1 MAGKR
6 LTIADIA
13 RLAGVS
19 KATVSR
25 VLNGKPDVD
34 PSTRARIRRLMEEQG
49 FVPNA
54 TATNLAGG
62 RSHLIGM
69 LVRSYTWLFIPE
81 IMRAVADLIDQTSYE
96 LVLYRMN
103 DQLPDEDVIP
113 ALNRLLVTNLTAGIL
128 AVFPGQAS
136 AHLAR
141 LSQHGVPLVVIDDQY
156 HPVELPW
163 GDLPVP
169 WIAAD
174 NRAGAYEAA
183 RHLIG
188 HGHRRIAHIQGPMKW
203 LCARERHE
211 GYCQAMAEAGLE
223 VDPALVLEGDFTAV
237 TGQAAAEW
245 LFALPEKQRPTAIF
259 ASSDL
264 MAYGVLAAAQ
274 KHGVAIPGEVALVG
288 FDDLAGMV
296 EAPVVV
302 APEQVPLTTIRQPF
316 YEMGRYALEVL
327 FSLLETSYI
336 AGRRPG
342 AWPLSF
348 ESGASAHAPN
358 GSESRGTRSPHVPA
372 VGALFREA
380 AQQPG
385 TVTLLRL
392 PVQLIVR
399 ESCGCGLSTIRA
411 AS

>member
-6 LTIADIA
+6 LTIEDIA

-34 PSTRARIRRLMEEQG
+34 PATRARIQRLMEEQS
-49 FVPNA
+49 FVPSA

-103 DQLPDEDVIP
+103 EQLPEEEGMQGIS
-113 ALNRLLVTNLTAGIL
+113 RLLATNLTAGVL

-136 AHLAR
+136 AQLAA
-141 LSQHGVPLVVIDDQY
+141 LSQNGTPLVVIDDQY
-156 HPVELPW
+156 HPVELSW
-163 GDLPVP
+163 GELPVP
-169 WIAAD
+169 WITCD
-174 NRAGAYEAA
+174 NKTGAYEAV

-203 LCARERHE
+203 LCSRERHE
-211 GYCQAMAEAGLE
+211 GYCQALAEAGLE
-223 VDPALVLEGDFTAV
+223 VDPALVQEGDFTAA
-237 TGQAAAEW
+237 TGQAVADQ
-245 LFALPEKQRPTAIF
+245 FFSLPAKQRPTGIF

-274 KHGVAIPGEVALVG
+274 KQGIAIPGEVALVG
-288 FDDLAGMV
+288 FDDLADMAESV
-296 EAPVVV
+296 VVV
-302 APEQVPLTTIRQPF
+302 AGQLPLTTVRQPF
-316 YEMGRYALEVL
+316 YEMGRYAMQIL
-327 FSLLETSYI
+327 FSLLETSHAPGYQP
-336 AGRRPG
+336 RRWPFSPDSGMPFRESSQSPG
-342 AWPLSF
+342 AIARF
-348 ESGASAHAPN
+348 
-358 GSESRGTRSPHVPA
+358 
-372 VGALFREA
+372 
-380 AQQPG
+380 
-385 TVTLLRL
+385 RL

-399 ESCGCGLSTIRA
+399 ASCGCDFSGSLA
-411 AS
+411 DDKKHV

>member
-6 LTIADIA
+6 LTIEDIA

-34 PSTRARIRRLMEEQG
+34 PATRARIQRLMDEQG
-49 FVPNA
+49 FVPSA
-54 TATNLAGG
+54 TATHLAGG

-69 LVRSYTWLFIPE
+69 LVRSYTWLFVPE

-96 LVLYRMN
+96 LVLYRVN
-103 DQLPDEDVIP
+103 DQLPEEEAMQAIS
-113 ALNRLLVTNLTAGIL
+113 RLLASNLTAGVL

-136 AHLAR
+136 AYLAR

-163 GDLPVP
+163 GELPVP
-169 WIAAD
+169 WIACD
-174 NRAGAYEAA
+174 NRAGAYEAV

-203 LCARERHE
+203 ICAQERHE

-223 VDPALVLEGDFTAV
+223 VDPALVVEGDFTAP
-237 TGQAAAEW
+237 TGQAAAER
-245 LFALPEKQRPTAIF
+245 LFSLPAARRPTAIF

-264 MAYGVLAAAQ
+264 MAYGVLSAAHH
-274 KHGVAIPGEVALVG
+274 KVAIPGEVALIG
-288 FDDLAGMV
+288 FDDLAGMA
-296 EAPVVV
+296 EALVVV
-302 APEQVPLTTIRQPF
+302 ASEQLPLTTIRQPF
-316 YEMGRYALEVL
+316 YEMGRYAMEVL
-327 FSLLETSYI
+327 FSLLETSHM
-336 AGRRPG
+336 AGYQGGIRP
-342 AWPLSF
+342 F
-348 ESGASAHAPN
+348 
-358 GSESRGTRSPHVPA
+358 SREA
-372 VGALFREA
+372 GALFRES

-385 TVTLLRL
+385 TITRLRL
-392 PVQLIVR
+392 PVKLVVR
-399 ESCGCGLSTIRA
+399 DSCGCGPSAVHA